1 MKIRSSHGVGTTF
14 ALRKLTVF
22 ITHRLFGGGA
32 IRNNSSE
39 IFAAYPGDW
48 IGTNLFL
55 FGHYERDIMT
65 QCLDLIR
72 KLDVSS
78 LGKSTA
84 LDCGAYIGTHSTY
97 FASQGYK
104 VMAFEPNPSAFKLL
118 QLNTG
123 AFEGIEAFQ
132 FALADKELKAQLSSN
147 PRNLG
152 NTSIVHAEESEGSVE
167 MRRLD
172 SLKFQKNEV
181 AFIKIDVEGYEDKVL
196 KGGKNLIEEHLPPI
210 IFEASKE
217 SFQGKSAE
225 NEAIRFLRNHGYEIF
240 QTGPTSGFIGL
251 LRTLLSIGARSWRLT
266 KCVSKRH
273 HVALV
278 AVHSSLL

>member
-1 MKIRSSHGVGTTF
+1 MS
-14 ALRKLTVF
+14 
-22 ITHRLFGGGA
+22 
-32 IRNNSSE
+32 
-39 IFAAYPGDW
+39 
-48 IGTNLFL
+48 
-55 FGHYERDIMT
+55 
-65 QCLDLIR
+65 QCLALLS
-72 KLDVSS
+72 KLNAISP
-78 LGKSTA
+78 GKNTV

-97 FASQGYK
+97 FANQGFK
-104 VMAFEPNPSAFKLL
+104 VLAFEPNPSAFRLL
-118 QLNTG
+118 QFNTG
-123 AFEGIEAFQ
+123 AFGGIEAFQ
-132 FALADKELKAQLSSN
+132 FALADREIKAQLSSN

-152 NTSIVHAEESEGSVE
+152 NTSIVHAEESQGSIE

-172 SLKFQKNEV
+172 SMEFQKNDV

-196 KGGKNLIEEHLPPI
+196 KGGKSLIEEHLPPI

-217 SFQGKSAE
+217 SFQGKSSE

-278 AVHSSLL
+278 AIHSSLL